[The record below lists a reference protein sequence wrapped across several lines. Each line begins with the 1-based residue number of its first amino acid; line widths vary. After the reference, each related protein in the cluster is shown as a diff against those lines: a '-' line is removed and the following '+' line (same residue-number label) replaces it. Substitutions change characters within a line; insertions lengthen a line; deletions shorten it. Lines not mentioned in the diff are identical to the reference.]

1 MARRDRQTLETGRL
15 NMLENI
21 LAHLEPLVA
30 CDSQNPPR
38 LIRRDSSMFIH
49 AAHVL
54 RGAGFE
60 VDLSDYGDGHVNLF
74 ARRGRP
80 SVLFNC
86 HLDTVPV
93 GEGWTRPALALTVES
108 DRAYGRGVCDIKGA
122 AAVLLAVAE
131 STRSP
136 MAILFSSDEEG
147 AGSCCIRRFLEALS
161 HQDPDLSSEQS
172 TNQSFDQV
180 VVCEPTLCQAVLAHR
195 GFLSVKGH
203 FSGVMGH
210 SSEFRALH
218 DSANHRVARWIAA
231 ALAHCEHEADHG
243 RETCFNLGLMS
254 GGTKSNVIA
263 GDARIHYSAR
273 LGPGQSNDALFDTLK
288 GLAYAPQWAQWEIPF
303 AGPPLPA
310 SGRDDVAARA
320 FCERHKLTIGAAVG
334 FWTEASLFSD
344 AGLPALVLG
353 PGDIAQ
359 AHAIDEWVSLSQL
372 SAAADCYKGIVEHG

>member
-1 MARRDRQTLETGRL
+1 MLDRILE
-15 NMLENI
+15 
-21 LAHLEPLVA
+21 HLRPLVA

-38 LIRRDSSMFIH
+38 RIDASSSMFRYAESILS
-49 AAHVL
+49 AAGLTV
-54 RGAGFE
+54 AFE
-60 VDLSDYGDGHVNLF
+60 DYGDGHVNLY

-80 SVLFNC
+80 GVLFNC

-93 GEGWTRPALALTVES
+93 GEGWTRPALELSVEP

-122 AAVLLAVAE
+122 AAALLVVAE
-131 STRSP
+131 QTDAP
-136 MAILFSSDEEG
+136 MAMLFSSDEEG
-147 AGSCCIRRFLEALS
+147 AGSCCVRRFLEAPE
-161 HQDPDLSSEQS
+161 HRD
-172 TNQSFDQV
+172 FDQV
-180 VVCEPTLCQAVLAHR
+180 VVCEPTLCRAILAHR

-210 SSEFRALH
+210 SSEPRALE
-218 DSANHRVARWIAA
+218 DNANHRMARWTAA
-231 ALAHCEHEADHG
+231 ALAYCEGEAARG
-243 RETCFNLGLMS
+243 QETCFNLGLVS

-273 LGPGQSNDALFDTLK
+273 LGPGQSNEELFGVLEN
-288 GLAYAPQWAQWEIPF
+288 LAGAAEWAGWEIPF

-310 SGRDDVAARA
+310 AGRDDQAARE
-320 FCERHKLTIGAAVG
+320 FCARLDLEIGAPVG

-359 AHAIDEWVSLSQL
+359 AHAVDEWVRLDELSR
-372 SAAADCYKGIVEHG
+372 AAEIYKSIVDHG